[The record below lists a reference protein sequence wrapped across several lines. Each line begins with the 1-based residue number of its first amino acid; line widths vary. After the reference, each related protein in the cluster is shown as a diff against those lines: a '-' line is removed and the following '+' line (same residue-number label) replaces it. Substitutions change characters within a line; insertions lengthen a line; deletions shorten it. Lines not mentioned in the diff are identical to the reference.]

1 MHNKIV
7 SIVIPNFN
15 NTQYLKEIVDCIK
28 RQTFLDW
35 ELIVVD
41 DVSTDNS
48 YEFALELAI
57 SDSRITVLQRD
68 RLPKGGQTCRNIGL
82 KNAKGKYVIFLDSD
96 DLISDNCLK
105 QRVEFMQNNLD
116 IDFGIF
122 KAHSFK
128 PREDYQTLYRRDIT
142 WGNKR
147 VDDPIDAFL
156 RNEYPYLVVT
166 NIYVRQ
172 SLSGICWDEELNVR
186 QDLDFNL
193 TTLWAGLKYKFAE
206 NSDYDYFY
214 RGVFS
219 SNNVSGNMTSPEK
232 FKGMVYLFDK
242 IISHLNLNQ
251 ETSKYMIPFRRYVIH
266 YFNSLIISGTSKH
279 SDFFLNHYRPFFS
292 KWFILR
298 MLFVKKVVDLFSDNS
313 VKTFISSLLL
323 LLLFGYRYYFN
334 LIGKLFN
341 RILSITV

>member
-128 PREDYQTLYRRDIT
+128 LIRLYI
-142 WGNKR
+142 G
-147 VDDPIDAFL
+147 
-156 RNEYPYLVVT
+156 
-166 NIYVRQ
+166 
-172 SLSGICWDEELNVR
+172 
-186 QDLDFNL
+186 
-193 TTLWAGLKYKFAE
+193 
-206 NSDYDYFY
+206 
-214 RGVFS
+214 
-219 SNNVSGNMTSPEK
+219 
-232 FKGMVYLFDK
+232 
-242 IISHLNLNQ
+242 
-251 ETSKYMIPFRRYVIH
+251 ET
-266 YFNSLIISGTSKH
+266 
-279 SDFFLNHYRPFFS
+279 
-292 KWFILR
+292 
-298 MLFVKKVVDLFSDNS
+298 
-313 VKTFISSLLL
+313 
-323 LLLFGYRYYFN
+323 
-334 LIGKLFN
+334 
-341 RILSITV
+341 